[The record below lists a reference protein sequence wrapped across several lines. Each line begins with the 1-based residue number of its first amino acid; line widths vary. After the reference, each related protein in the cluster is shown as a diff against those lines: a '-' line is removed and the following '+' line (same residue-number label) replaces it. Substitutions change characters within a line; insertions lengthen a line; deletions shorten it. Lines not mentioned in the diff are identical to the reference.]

1 MKEKKRLVIIGK
13 LSFVEDMDVF
23 LSQEDFI
30 IEKADTKE
38 VITKS
43 IQRADMDIIVFD
55 DDSYRLVDDAFH
67 QEVIRLM
74 RASGKN
80 FIVVSSRSIP
90 SAVMEANEWGAA
102 DFIVKPYNCR
112 EFIARIN
119 ALVEKKVRVTC
130 VGGGTGLFS
139 LLLGFKNLSD
149 IHLTSIVSMS
159 DDGGSSGKLR
169 SSFGILPPG
178 DIRRSLVALSSA
190 PILMNDVMQYRFQRG
205 NELTGH
211 SFGNLFLTALAEIK
225 GSMAEAVRSLG
236 DILNIQGIVLPITN
250 TQTTLCAEFEDGT
263 IIKGESKIDRAEERA
278 AHLNI
283 ARVWHEPETNLGIE
297 AYSAIINADLIIM
310 GPGDLFTSV
319 ITNLIVNGFCE
330 AVSNSLARKLYICN
344 LMTKEGETSGFDV
357 RRHVQE
363 MIKYLGEDILDCVLI
378 SNTRLSEKAI
388 SDYARKNQ
396 EPVKL
401 GPWEE
406 LHQLTKAK
414 MIVADVGHETQLV
427 RHDSV
432 KLKNEILKII
442 QNHMRVHPPTP
453 DTTTTH
459 A

>member
-1 MKEKKRLVIIGK
+1 
-13 LSFVEDMDVF
+13 
-23 LSQEDFI
+23 
-30 IEKADTKE
+30 
-38 VITKS
+38 
-43 IQRADMDIIVFD
+43 
-55 DDSYRLVDDAFH
+55 
-67 QEVIRLM
+67 
-74 RASGKN
+74 
-80 FIVVSSRSIP
+80 
-90 SAVMEANEWGAA
+90 
-102 DFIVKPYNCR
+102 
-112 EFIARIN
+112 
-119 ALVEKKVRVTC
+119 
-130 VGGGTGLFS
+130 
-139 LLLGFKNLSD
+139 
-149 IHLTSIVSMS
+149 
-159 DDGGSSGKLR
+159 
-169 SSFGILPPG
+169 
-178 DIRRSLVALSSA
+178 
-190 PILMNDVMQYRFQRG
+190 
-205 NELTGH
+205 
-211 SFGNLFLTALAEIK
+211 
-225 GSMAEAVRSLG
+225 
-236 DILNIQGIVLPITN
+236 
-250 TQTTLCAEFEDGT
+250 
-263 IIKGESKIDRAEERA
+263 
-278 AHLNI
+278 
-283 ARVWHEPETNLGIE
+283 
-297 AYSAIINADLIIM
+297 M